1 MSAAPDAA
9 TLALGGHRLP
19 LGGPTLLMGI
29 VNNTPDSFYE
39 LGRHDGVDVA
49 VAHGRRLLAAG
60 AHVLDV
66 GGQTGQVGREIEVAE
81 ETARVVPVVEALRD
95 ACVSVDTY
103 RAPVARAGLAAGAS
117 FVNDYTGGY
126 DPDLAGVVAEAGAG
140 LVITHYRGRPR
151 SNPSRSYEGTV
162 DEVLGFLEAAAAK
175 AVAAGVGE
183 RSILV
188 DPGLG
193 FGKSTRLDLALLRD
207 LDRLLA
213 LGFPVLLACSHKE
226 VTADASG
233 LPEHDLRGTAVA
245 AALAARAGVAMLR
258 LHDIEE
264 LAPAVRLADAV
275 RTVEGT

>member
-1 MSAAPDAA
+1 MSAAPRAA
-9 TLALGGHRLP
+9 TLELGAHRLP
-19 LGGPTLLMGI
+19 LGERTLLMGI

-39 LGRHDGVDVA
+39 QGRHYGVDAA

-66 GGQTGQVGREIEVAE
+66 GGQTGQVGREIDVAE
-81 ETARVVPVVEALRD
+81 ETARVVPVLEALRD

-103 RAPVARAGLAAGAS
+103 RAPVARAALAAGAS

-126 DPDLAGVVAEAGAG
+126 DPDLAAVVGDAGAG
-140 LVITHYRGRPR
+140 LVVTHYRGRPR
-151 SNPSRSYEGTV
+151 SNASRSYEGTV
-162 DEVLGFLEAAAAK
+162 DEVLRFLEAAAAR

-183 RSILV
+183 RSIVV

-193 FGKSTRLDLALLRD
+193 FGKSTRLDLAILRD
-207 LDRLLA
+207 LDRLLT

-233 LPEHDLRGTAVA
+233 LPEDDVRGTAVTA
-245 AALAARAGVAMLR
+245 VLAARAGVAMLR
-258 LHDIEE
+258 LHDVEE
-264 LAPAVRLADAV
+264 LAPAVRLADAI
-275 RTVEGT
+275 RGVEGA